1 MDLLGL
7 WCTKVPNI
15 TQSGS
20 ALPPKQETAE
30 FQIFHGGFRGQF
42 WTEKSDPKLTPNRP
56 QIDPKSTP
64 DRPQIDPE
72 STPNRPPKTST
83 VLPRQVFPTVGR
95 AGPDRAEGAGKGAGT
110 KQQTASD
117 PGKADS
123 LYMIDWGARKCTE
136 ALGNCPVGLLLAAH
150 MARSSKSGVQDCNHE
165 IHGLV
170 SGKPQLGF

>member
-1 MDLLGL
+1 MVDLLGL

-30 FQIFHGGFRGQF
+30 SQIFHGGFRGQF

-64 DRPQIDPE
+64 
-72 STPNRPPKTST
+72 NRST

-95 AGPDRAEGAGKGAGT
+95 AGPGRAEGAEKGAGT

-123 LYMIDWGARKCTE
+123 LYMIDWVLASAQKRWGAI
-136 ALGNCPVGLLLAAH
+136 
-150 MARSSKSGVQDCNHE
+150 VQLD
-165 IHGLV
+165 
-170 SGKPQLGF
+170 SF